1 MANRAYDWFRQ
12 ALNDLLWAEDTL
24 KAERFAQVCFVAQQ
38 VAEKCLKAYALY
50 LEYDQVRSNSITQI
64 CKALQING
72 ELETMGKKLDI
83 YYISSRYPD
92 AFPEGAPYEYFTKDQ
107 AVDALHAA
115 RTISAIIGRKINFN
129 E

>member
-1 MANRAYDWFRQ
+1 MTNRANDWFRQ

-24 KAERFAQVCFVAQQ
+24 TAGRFAQVCFVAQQ

-50 LEYDQVRSNSITQI
+50 LEYDQVRSHSITQI
-64 CKALQING
+64 CKALHING
-72 ELETMGKKLDI
+72 ELETLGKKLDI

-92 AFPEGAPYEYFTKDQ
+92 AFPEGAPFEYFTEDQ
-107 AVDALHAA
+107 AVDALQAA
-115 RTISAIIGRKINFN
+115 RTISDSIGRKIHFN